1 MTVAQRR
8 TRRILAAAFA
18 GALVPGLAATGAAAQ
33 EAETTEA
40 LIAEKVAP
48 ELVAE
53 IGDEGDAELW
63 LLFTGAPDYDAAL
76 AADTKEQKGAA
87 AVAAAKAY
95 AETSQ
100 QEAVAA
106 LDAAGA
112 DYETYW
118 GASTIKVQ
126 ADEDL
131 LADLVALDTVEQ
143 VVAAPEYGMI
153 EPIAP
158 GGKDEADGGFQTWD
172 AVQSAAAE
180 WGVDDVGA
188 PEVWDEGFT
197 GEGIVVANIDT
208 GVQYDH
214 PALADSY
221 RGNNGDGTYTH
232 DYNFYDIQDA
242 CEGDDPC
249 DGDGHG
255 THTMGTMV
263 GNDGI
268 GVAPDAEW
276 IAVNGC
282 CPSIET
288 LILAGQW
295 IAAPTNSEGKNPDP
309 LKAPHVVNNSWGTT
323 IPGYDPIYAEVVD
336 LWHASGIIPVFA
348 AGNNGPA
355 CLTMST
361 PGVYE
366 NVIAVGA
373 YDEDHEIAEF
383 SSRGHGLNGTLKPDV
398 SAPGVDVLSALPGD
412 EYGLGDGTSMAAP
425 HVAGSIALLMS
436 ASPTLEGDYEAV
448 YETITGTAVDTPDDQ
463 CTGDDEANNVYGH
476 GRIDVEDAVDEAP
489 AGKFG
494 SLSGAVTDQDGNTV
508 PGARLVFEGGVV
520 REATTNADGEY
531 AFERIPAGRYRVTV
545 SKFLYGETTGV
556 VRVNRNGAA
565 VFDAEI
571 ERLAT
576 RTVAGSVVDGG
587 GHGWALDAVVSTAGG
602 EAVGETDPF
611 TGAFSLEIPD
621 EGDWPLTVETAYP
634 GYQVVTVDPDD
645 AALIEVPLLEGCL
658 APGFGSSVLDE
669 RFESLAA
676 PSGWEVVNNGEDDF
690 PWVFD
695 DPWGYGNFTPGSG
708 GYAEA
713 NSDASEVDLL
723 TDTDLVTAPF
733 DLSAAADP
741 TLSFAN
747 FFVDGGIGSEAEV
760 LVSVDGGA
768 TWEQV
773 WYTNEDLEATIE
785 TVDLTDWADQTAVQL
800 KFHFTDNATWAYW
813 WMVDN
818 VRVGG
823 CEALDGGLVRGTV
836 TDAAT
841 GDPIAGARVYDPAAA
856 TAAVTD
862 AEGKYVLFTDAGDR
876 TLEVSAGGY
885 TAGTAEATV
894 VNGEITG
901 ADAELEAEA

>member
-18 GALVPGLAATGAAAQ
+18 GALVPGAVASGAAAQ

-53 IGDEGDAELW
+53 IADAGDAELW
-63 LLFTGAPDYDAAL
+63 LLFTGSPDYDAAL
-76 AADTKEQKGAA
+76 AADTKEQQGVA

-95 AETSQ
+95 AESSQ

-106 LDAAGA
+106 LEAAGA
-112 DYETYW
+112 DFETFW

-126 ADEDL
+126 ADEEL
-131 LADLVALDTVEQ
+131 LADLVALDSVEQ
-143 VVAAPEYGMI
+143 VVAAPEYDMI

-158 GGKDEADGGFQTWD
+158 GGKEEASGGFQTWD

-180 WGVDDVGA
+180 WGVADVGA
-188 PEVWDEGFT
+188 PEVWEDGFT

-208 GVQYDH
+208 GVQFDH
-214 PALADSY
+214 PALEDSY
-221 RGNNGDGTYTH
+221 RGSNGDGTYTH
-232 DYNFYDIQDA
+232 DYNFYDIQDV
-242 CEGDDPC
+242 CEGDAPC
-249 DGDGHG
+249 DDDGHG

-295 IAAPTNSEGKNPDP
+295 IAAPTDAEGRNPDP

-348 AGNNGPA
+348 AGNNGSA

-373 YDEDHEIAEF
+373 YDEDHAIADF

-398 SAPGVDVLSALPGD
+398 SAPGVEVLSSLPGD
-412 EYGLGDGTSMAAP
+412 EYGTGDGTSMAAP

-448 YETITGTAVDTPDDQ
+448 YETITGTAVDTADDQ
-463 CTGDDEANNVYGH
+463 CTGDAEANNVYGH

-494 SLSGAVTDQDGNTV
+494 SLSGTVTDQHGDPV
-508 PGARLVFEGGVV
+508 AGARLVFEGGVV
-520 REATTNADGEY
+520 REATTDADGAY
-531 AFERIPAGRYRVTV
+531 AFERIPAGRYHVTV
-545 SKFLYGETTGV
+545 SKFLYGETTGS
-556 VRVNRNGAA
+556 VRVGRNGAA

-571 ERLAT
+571 ERLET
-576 RTVAGSVVDGG
+576 RTVAGQVVDGG
-587 GHGWALDAVVSTAGG
+587 GQGWPLDATVETAGG
-602 EAVGETDPF
+602 EAVAETDPF
-611 TGAFSLEIPD
+611 TGEYSLVIPA
-621 EGDWPLTVETAYP
+621 EGDWPLTVETDYP
-634 GYQVVTVDPDD
+634 GYRALTVDPDD
-645 AALIEVPLLEGCL
+645 AALIEVPLAEGCL
-658 APGFGSSVLDE
+658 APGFGSEVLDE

-676 PSGWEVVNNGEDDF
+676 PPGWEVVNNGEDDF

-695 DPWGYGNFTPGSG
+695 DPWDYGNMTPGSG

-713 NSDASEVDLL
+713 NSDASDIELL
-723 TDTDLVTAPF
+723 TDTDMITAPF
-733 DLSAAADP
+733 DLSAAAEP

-760 LVSVDGGA
+760 LVSADGGA

-773 WYTNEDLEATIE
+773 WYTNEDLEATVE
-785 TVDLTDWADQTAVQL
+785 TVDLSEWADQTAVQL
-800 KFHFTDNATWAYW
+800 KFHFTDNATWAFW

-823 CEALDGGLVRGTV
+823 CDALDGGLVRGTV
-836 TDAAT
+836 TDAET
-841 GDPIAGARVYDPAAA
+841 GDPVAGARVYDAASGA
-856 TAAVTD
+856 AAVTAAD
-862 AEGKYVLFTDAGDR
+862 GEYVLFTDAGER
-876 TLEVSAGGY
+876 TLEVSAEGY
-885 TAGTAEATV
+885 AAAAATAEVADGAV
-894 VNGEITG
+894 TG
-901 ADAELEAEA
+901 ADAELTAEA

>member
-1 MTVAQRR
+1 MTVAPRR
-8 TRRILAAAFA
+8 TRRILAAALA
-18 GALVPGLAATGAAAQ
+18 GALVPAGLATGAAAQ
-33 EAETTEA
+33 DTEA
-40 LIAEKVAP
+40 ALVVEKTAP
-48 ELVAE
+48 EILAE
-53 IGDEGDAELW
+53 IGAEGDAEAW
-63 LLFTGAPDYDAAL
+63 LLFTGSPDYGAAFDAA
-76 AADTKEQKGAA
+76 AKEQKGAA

-100 QEAVAA
+100 RDAVDV

-112 DYETYW
+112 DYESYW

-131 LADLVALDTVEQ
+131 LADLAALDTVEA
-143 VVAAPEYGMI
+143 VVAAPEYDMI
-153 EPIAP
+153 EPVAP
-158 GGKDEADGGFQTWD
+158 DGKDEAGGGFQTWD
-172 AVQSAAAE
+172 AVQTAAVE
-180 WGVDDVGA
+180 WGVADVGA

-197 GEGIVVANIDT
+197 GEGITVASIDT

-232 DYNFYDIQDA
+232 DYNFYDIQDVCA
-242 CEGDDPC
+242 GDAPC
-249 DGDGHG
+249 DDDGHG

-263 GNDGI
+263 GNGGI

-295 IAAPTNSEGKNPDP
+295 IAAPTDAEGRNPDP

-373 YDEDHEIAEF
+373 YDEDHVVAEF
-383 SSRGHGLNGTLKPDV
+383 SSRGHGLGGTLKPDV
-398 SAPGVDVLSALPGD
+398 SAPGVAVRSSLPGD

-425 HVAGSIALLMS
+425 HVAGAIALLMS

-494 SLSGAVTDQDGNTV
+494 SLSGTVTDQHGDPV
-508 PGARLVFEGGVV
+508 AGARLVFEGGVV

-531 AFERIPAGRYRVTV
+531 AFERIPAGRYRVSAT
-545 SKFLYGETTGV
+545 KFLYGDATGT
-556 VRVNRNGAA
+556 VRVNRNAAA
-565 VFDAEI
+565 VFDTEM
-571 ERLAT
+571 ELLET
-576 RTVAGSVVDGG
+576 RTVAGQVVDGG
-587 GHGWALDAVVSTAGG
+587 GQGWPLDATVSTAAG
-602 EAVGETDPF
+602 EAVADTDPL
-611 TGAFSLEIPD
+611 TGEYSLVIPD

-634 GYQVVTVDPDD
+634 GYETVTVDPDD
-645 AALIEVPLLEGCL
+645 AALIEVPTADGCL
-658 APGFGSSVLDE
+658 APGFGSTTLDE
-669 RFESLAA
+669 RFETLAA
-676 PSGWEVVNNGEDDF
+676 PTGWEVVNNGDDDF

-695 DPWGYGNFTPGSG
+695 DPWGYGNMTPGSG

-713 NSDASEVDLL
+713 NSDASDIEAL
-723 TDTDLVTAPF
+723 TDTDLITAPF
-733 DLSAAADP
+733 DLSAASEP
-741 TLSFAN
+741 TLSWAN

-760 LVSVDGGA
+760 LLSADGGA

-773 WYTNEDLEATIE
+773 WYTNEDLEATVE
-785 TVDLTDWADQTAVQL
+785 TVDLTEWADQTAVQL

-823 CEALDGGLVRGTV
+823 CEALDGGLVRGHV
-836 TDAAT
+836 TDTAT
-841 GDPIAGARVYDPAAA
+841 GAPIEGARVVDPASGSGAI
-856 TAAVTD
+856 TD
-862 AEGKYVLFTDAGDR
+862 ASGMYVLFTDPGDR
-876 TLEVSAGGY
+876 TLEVSAPGY
-885 TAGTAEATV
+885 AAGTAAATV
-894 VNGEITG
+894 ADGAVTG
-901 ADAELEAEA
+901 ADAELEAES